1 MALSDSN
8 TSSIAELNIVK
19 EQFKVLKD
27 QFLEQRSQLY
37 AATKNRENGE
47 YVADLEQKLK
57 QAQQENED
65 LKQIIAM
72 NQVKAGDDLKDLLV
86 QLETEREKNKANVE
100 EGYWN
105 LTKVGLLMEK
115 LSDRFDESEERMLTN
130 CQYAKTYLEPQRIQE
145 TIDRYLILIGKTVK
159 TKKES
164 FDDLT
169 KQLEEANKNSAYYK
183 KKFEESE
190 SQMKFDARLTAQI
203 QEKINQMSISLESN
217 KKLVAEL
224 EEEKKKGQRLAE
236 GVLDNPEENH
246 GYGDEV
252 DGVEEDQDD
261 KEDQDDEN

>member
-1 MALSDSN
+1 MALPDS
-8 TSSIAELNIVK
+8 ELNIMK

-37 AATKNRENGE
+37 AATKNRENEE
-47 YVADLEQKLK
+47 YVTDLEKKLK

-72 NQVKAGDDLKDLLV
+72 NQVKAGDDLKDLLM

-115 LSDRFDESEERMLTN
+115 LSDRFDESEEIMLTN

-145 TIDRYLILIGKTVK
+145 TIDRYLILIGKTVRN
-159 TKKES
+159 KKES

-169 KQLEEANKNSAYYK
+169 KQLDEANKNAAYYK
-183 KKFEESE
+183 KKFDESE
-190 SQMKFDARLTAQI
+190 SQLKFDARLTAQI
-203 QEKINQMSISLESN
+203 QEKINQMSISLEGH

-236 GVLDNPEENH
+236 GVLDDLEENH
-246 GYGDEV
+246 SYGDEV
-252 DGVEEDQDD
+252 EKVDEDDDKEEDQDEE
-261 KEDQDDEN
+261 K